1 MFYQHFIA
9 NQSSINL
16 YFEGF
21 CLADVNNWTKVE
33 DGFWHFGFAGVLSGA
48 SRCFFAYAGWNLV
61 FLNFSIKFK
70 FCNNFLNQCMSNV
83 HL

>member
-1 MFYQHFIA
+1 MFYQHFIS
-9 NQSSINL
+9 NQSSINF

-48 SRCFFAYAGWNLV
+48 SRCFFAYAG
-61 FLNFSIKFK
+61 
-70 FCNNFLNQCMSNV
+70 
-83 HL
+83 